1 MPDQFSDTIKSL
13 IAQIRMITT
22 QELIQI
28 IKDMIEDDIDLVPDS
43 SLVGG
48 GSIIDSMGLVQICL
62 ALEERSQSDGFS
74 FDWTSEKAMSSLNSI
89 FKSPETLAQEY
100 NRQLSAIHK

>member
-1 MPDQFSDTIKSL
+1 
-13 IAQIRMITT
+13 MITT
-22 QELIQI
+22 QQLIGI
-28 IKDMIEDDIDLVPDS
+28 IKQIAEDDIDLASDS

-48 GSIIDSMGLVQICL
+48 GSAIDSMGLVQICL

-89 FKSPETLAQEY
+89 FKNPETLAEEY
-100 NRQLSAIHK
+100 NRQLSAITK